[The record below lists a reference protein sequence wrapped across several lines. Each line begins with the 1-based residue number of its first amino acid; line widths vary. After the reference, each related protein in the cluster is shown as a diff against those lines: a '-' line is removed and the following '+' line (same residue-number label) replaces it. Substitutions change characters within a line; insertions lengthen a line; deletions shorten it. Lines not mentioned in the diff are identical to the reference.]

1 MEHYL
6 AFVCRRF
13 AKERIVARFL
23 ENPALLDE
31 LCRRLEDEDIVP
43 WDDEPSHRQ
52 STDTS
57 EGEPAP

>member
-1 MEHYL
+1 MQHY
-6 AFVCRRF
+6 FEYVCHKF

-31 LCRRLEDEDIVP
+31 LRRRLEDEDIVP
-43 WDDEPSHRQ
+43 WDDEPTRRQ

-57 EGEPAP
+57 EGEAVP